1 MGLYSISAYF
11 QHIWHFTIETLLDS
25 DGVLESLQMERFQV
39 IKSGVVFELEPE
51 EEGGFTITVP
61 SLPGC
66 VSYGKTIDEALEMIK
81 DAMKGWIQVAKEEG
95 LDIPEEVEK
104 TILVTP

>member
-1 MGLYSISAYF
+1 MLKFA
-11 QHIWHFTIETLLDS
+11 QVEK
-25 DGVLESLQMERFQV
+25 FQV
-39 IKSGVVFELEPE
+39 IKDGIVFELEPE

-81 DAMKGWIQVAKEEG
+81 DAMKGWVQVAKEEG

-104 TILVTP
+104 TILVTS

>member
-1 MGLYSISAYF
+1 
-11 QHIWHFTIETLLDS
+11 
-25 DGVLESLQMERFQV
+25 MEKFQV
-39 IKSGVVFELEPE
+39 IKNGIVFELEPE
-51 EEGGFTITVP
+51 NEGGFTITVP

-66 VSYGKTIDEALEMIK
+66 ISYGKTIDESLEMIR

-104 TILVTP
+104 TILVTS